1 LIFRSGLIVTSYLK
15 AHEINKKL
23 GRYELSVKITLILRK
38 INLMKSNVSILL
50 VFLMIFLIFPNGNGS
65 VVPFTRK
72 PHDPPP
78 RIIRTCCAFGSDLK
92 ISGIPFKRITEVTS
106 LGEIGAHV
114 YLGGKKEGNGI
125 IYTEKGGFID
135 LGHLRDIADWTRYL
149 SNEILSTKG
158 AYKEITLGREG
169 GKKTLNL
176 WIPADITKQDAA
188 NLAGR
193 IAYDLSVWH
202 EIGTWF
208 GTSFIPFVPE
218 RYSAFSPED
227 QYSNLTGA
235 VLGVA
240 ALNSEQPFE
249 LAMTGLVDEMLTNLK
264 AVDTREKTLEAM
276 EAVVGDWW
284 TRDMKLPSKKVLIKR
299 YVNAD
304 STLIPWVLPNTKV
317 DSLQPVS
324 IPAFRDDHLA
334 EMYEIN
340 FKLNRKFPIKEIFPD
355 RDDRCISQ
363 NDFPAMM
370 AYIEKKTDA
379 LENEIVL
386 ELDAKQEKKKKR
398 AERRDRAKS
407 H

>member
-1 LIFRSGLIVTSYLK
+1 
-15 AHEINKKL
+15 
-23 GRYELSVKITLILRK
+23 
-38 INLMKSNVSILL
+38 MKSKLSFLL
-50 VFLMIFLIFPNGNGS
+50 VFLLILLIFPEGNGIAT
-65 VVPFTRK
+65 PFSRK
-72 PHDPPP
+72 PNDPPP

-92 ISGIPFKRITEVTS
+92 ITGIPFKKITEVTS
-106 LGEIGAHV
+106 LDEIGNHV
-114 YLGGKKEGNGI
+114 YLGGKQEGNGI
-125 IYTEKGGFID
+125 IYTQKGGFID

-149 SNEILSTKG
+149 YREILATKG
-158 AYKEITLGREG
+158 DYKEITLGREG

-176 WIPADITKQDAA
+176 WIPADITNKEAA

-249 LAMTGLVDEMLTNLK
+249 LAMTGLVGDMLVDLK
-264 AVDTREKTLEAM
+264 AVKTRKETLDAM

-304 STLIPWVLPNTKV
+304 STLIPWVVPGMSDGDLT
-317 DSLQPVS
+317 PVS
-324 IPAFRDDHLA
+324 IPAYRDNHLA

-340 FKLNRKFPIKEIFPD
+340 FKLNHKFPIDKIFPD
-355 RDDRCISQ
+355 REDRCISQ

-370 AYIEKKTDA
+370 AYIEKKTDL
-379 LENEIVL
+379 LEDEIFT
-386 ELDAKQEKKKKR
+386 ELAKKEKKKKKR
-398 AERRDRAKS
+398 AERRQTRKLR
-407 H
+407 

>member
-1 LIFRSGLIVTSYLK
+1 MKVKFSFIVIVL
-15 AHEINKKL
+15 
-23 GRYELSVKITLILRK
+23 LIL
-38 INLMKSNVSILL
+38 
-50 VFLMIFLIFPNGNGS
+50 LIFPNGNGS
-65 VVPFTRK
+65 VLPFARK
-72 PHDPPP
+72 PSDPPP

-106 LGEIGAHV
+106 LSEIGAHV
-114 YLGGKKEGNGI
+114 YLGGKNEGNGI

-149 SNEILSTKG
+149 YNEILSTKG
-158 AYKEITLGREG
+158 DYKEITLGREG

-176 WIPADITKQDAA
+176 WIPADISNQDAA
-188 NLAGR
+188 SLAGR

-208 GTSFIPFVPE
+208 GTSYIPFVPE

-235 VLGVA
+235 VLGVS

-249 LAMTGLVDEMLTNLK
+249 LAMTGLVDKMLTDLK
-264 AVDTREKTLEAM
+264 AVDTREKTLDAM

-304 STLIPWVLPNTKV
+304 STLIPWVVPSLQR
-317 DSLQPVS
+317 DSLTPVE
-324 IPAFRDDHLA
+324 IPAYRNQHLA
-334 EMYEIN
+334 EMYEID
-340 FKLNRKFPIKEIFPD
+340 FKLNRKFPISKIFPD
-355 RDDRCISQ
+355 REDRCISQ
-363 NDFPAMM
+363 NDFPKMM
-370 AYIEKKTDA
+370 AYIEKKTDV
-379 LENEIVL
+379 LEDEIVT
-386 ELDAKQEKKKKR
+386 ELDAKKEKKKKR
-398 AERRDRAKS
+398 AERKLQRQKQR
-407 H
+407 

>member
-1 LIFRSGLIVTSYLK
+1 MKS
-15 AHEINKKL
+15 
-23 GRYELSVKITLILRK
+23 KISFLLIL
-38 INLMKSNVSILL
+38 LLIL
-50 VFLMIFLIFPNGNGS
+50 FIFPNGNGS
-65 VVPFTRK
+65 ITPFSRK
-72 PHDPPP
+72 VSDPPP

-106 LGEIGAHV
+106 LDEIGVHV

-135 LGHLRDIADWTRYL
+135 LGHLRDIADWTKYL
-149 SNEILSTKG
+149 YQEILSNKG
-158 AYKEITLGREG
+158 DYKEIVLGREG

-176 WIPADITKQDAA
+176 WIPSDISNKDAA

-235 VLGVA
+235 VLGA
-240 ALNSEQPFE
+240 EALTSGQPFE
-249 LAMTGLVDEMLTNLK
+249 LAMTGLVSDMLQDLK
-264 AVDTREKTLEAM
+264 AVDTRQKTLDAM

-299 YVNAD
+299 YVNSD
-304 STLIPWVLPNTKV
+304 STLIPWVVP
-317 DSLQPVS
+317 SLQVGDLTPVS
-324 IPAFRDDHLA
+324 IPAYGDNHLA

-370 AYIEKKTDA
+370 AYIEKKTDL
-379 LENEIVL
+379 LEDEIVNEL
-386 ELDAKQEKKKKR
+386 EVKDKKKQKR
-398 AERRDRAKS
+398 MERRQQRKKMR
-407 H
+407 